1 MRVIP
6 KWFGIC
12 QLSWQDLKYCGNLPE
27 NVHLWLSNWNCWVLV
42 YLTNNCFFYLQH
54 QKDKRDPYKYN
65 QVSPFHRILAKMD
78 CAFIHNDSFTDLYI
92 YIENCFCV
100 NLDTDDDI
108 EDMIDVSLYSIIISA
123 PHYYIKSEE
132 FETYLQFNEINYE
145 LQVNLHTWSNRHKI
159 WDRDIYSRHVGQFIG
174 WWYQSRKV
182 NVWGHSQSIDLL
194 KENVRYNLGY
204 LEVTSSEV
212 LKYMGGQIHIFCD
225 IHRMPLIVSTDRKL
239 KWNCG
244 SKE

>member
-1 MRVIP
+1 MEFVSSLDKTWNIVETYRKMFICDYQIGIVGYWYTSQIIASFIFNIRRIKETHTNTIRSPLFIGSWLKWIAPSSIMIP
-6 KWFGIC
+6 LLI
-12 QLSWQDLKYCGNLPE
+12 
-27 NVHLWLSNWNCWVLV
+27 
-42 YLTNNCFFYLQH
+42 
-54 QKDKRDPYKYN
+54 
-65 QVSPFHRILAKMD
+65 
-78 CAFIHNDSFTDLYI
+78 YI

-108 EDMIDVSLYSIIISA
+108 EGMIDVSLYSIIISA